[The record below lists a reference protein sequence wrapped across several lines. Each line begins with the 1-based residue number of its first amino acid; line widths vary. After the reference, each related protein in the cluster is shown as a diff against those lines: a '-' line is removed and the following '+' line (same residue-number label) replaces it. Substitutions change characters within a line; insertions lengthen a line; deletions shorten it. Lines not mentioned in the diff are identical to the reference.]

1 MELEPSSNE
10 TSVSVTDE
18 FVNAN
23 TSEELNF
30 LELGKVTA
38 EELQPTTLPTTIAT
52 NTQAGKSGIDKFQ
65 AAKYKR

>member
-10 TSVSVTDE
+10 TIVSVTDE

-23 TSEELNF
+23 TSEGLNF

-38 EELQPTTLPTTIAT
+38 EELPPT
-52 NTQAGKSGIDKFQ
+52 
-65 AAKYKR
+65 R